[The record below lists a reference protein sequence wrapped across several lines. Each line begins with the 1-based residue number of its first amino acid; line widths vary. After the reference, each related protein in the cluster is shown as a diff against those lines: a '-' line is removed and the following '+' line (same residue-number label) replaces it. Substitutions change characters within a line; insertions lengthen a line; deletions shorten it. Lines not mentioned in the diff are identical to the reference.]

1 MLYKKMGAEQADGLI
16 NPENKPNLTE
26 IISSADEQT
35 LKELD
40 KKQIQN
46 LSQYYYERKE
56 ISTSTQKIEN
66 KNDTKEEP
74 DSTTIIGNR
83 VIQVGKP
90 KTIYEKRVVSK
101 TIKREGNINN
111 NSNIT
116 KTTQTKIIKTIEKE
130 NSNENND
137 EINNDINNNISNE
150 MNNNKINN
158 INNSIQK
165 KNIISYNNPSIKIM
179 HKNIIQNK
187 NIKQKNILPKTNLN
201 VNKTTNYFIPS
212 NNNIINNTNN
222 NNKKNIQLNT
232 NKSFENF
239 HISSNTP
246 NNLLSSANNIISTRI
261 QLKKVEMPNNF
272 DSQRSHSPDLNSI
285 KRKTINRGE
294 QIKNIQITHII
305 CSNKN
310 KNPDFHI
317 TEKLS
322 TNNIK
327 TTPLTISIQDREK
340 LKHKG
345 KSTYTSS
352 CTEPKIIPTQNL
364 KGKTTI
370 YQHARGIGM
379 TNDRRNSNSNY
390 YTSDIKK
397 LEYIE
402 PIVMKKEKVEHIE
415 NFRSSK
421 FRNNNNTIDICSRNK
436 GNKKI
441 IGNKN
446 EKEKIFVIKDE
457 NDENKNGNIIA

>member
-1 MLYKKMGAEQADGLI
+1 M
-16 NPENKPNLTE
+16 
-26 IISSADEQT
+26 
-35 LKELD
+35 
-40 KKQIQN
+40 
-46 LSQYYYERKE
+46 
-56 ISTSTQKIEN
+56 
-66 KNDTKEEP
+66 
-74 DSTTIIGNR
+74 
-83 VIQVGKP
+83 
-90 KTIYEKRVVSK
+90 
-101 TIKREGNINN
+101 
-111 NSNIT
+111 
-116 KTTQTKIIKTIEKE
+116 
-130 NSNENND
+130 
-137 EINNDINNNISNE
+137 
-150 MNNNKINN
+150 
-158 INNSIQK
+158 
-165 KNIISYNNPSIKIM
+165 
-179 HKNIIQNK
+179 
-187 NIKQKNILPKTNLN
+187 PKTNLN

-212 NNNIINNTNN
+212 NNNNINNTNN

-272 DSQRSHSPDLNSI
+272 DSQRSHSPDINSI

-446 EKEKIFVIKDE
+446 EKEKIFVVKDE

>member
-56 ISTSTQKIEN
+56 ISASTQKIEN

-90 KTIYEKRVVSK
+90 TTIYEKRVVSK

-116 KTTQTKIIKTIEKE
+116 KTTQTKIIRTIEKE
-130 NSNENND
+130 NSNENN
-137 EINNDINNNISNE
+137 EINNEINNNISNE

-201 VNKTTNYFIPS
+201 VNKTTNYFIP
-212 NNNIINNTNN
+212 NN
-222 NNKKNIQLNT
+222 NNK
-232 NKSFENF
+232 
-239 HISSNTP
+239 
-246 NNLLSSANNIISTRI
+246 
-261 QLKKVEMPNNF
+261 
-272 DSQRSHSPDLNSI
+272 
-285 KRKTINRGE
+285 
-294 QIKNIQITHII
+294 
-305 CSNKN
+305 
-310 KNPDFHI
+310 
-317 TEKLS
+317 
-322 TNNIK
+322 
-327 TTPLTISIQDREK
+327 
-340 LKHKG
+340 
-345 KSTYTSS
+345 
-352 CTEPKIIPTQNL
+352 
-364 KGKTTI
+364 
-370 YQHARGIGM
+370 
-379 TNDRRNSNSNY
+379 
-390 YTSDIKK
+390 IKK
-397 LEYIE
+397 
-402 PIVMKKEKVEHIE
+402 
-415 NFRSSK
+415 
-421 FRNNNNTIDICSRNK
+421 
-436 GNKKI
+436 
-441 IGNKN
+441 
-446 EKEKIFVIKDE
+446 IF
-457 NDENKNGNIIA
+457 N